1 MSKLED
7 TINYHLSEDYAC
19 TRVWEAWNVG
29 TMTED
34 DFTPLTETDRAS
46 EIAEDIKDLI
56 RDLIDETFD
65 KDDAKAYELWQK
77 VEKL

>member
-1 MSKLED
+1 MSKLGKIED
-7 TINYHLSEDYAC
+7 LLLGLASDPLCGTDYDAVAH
-19 TRVWEAWNVG
+19 T
-29 TMTED
+29 TKQ
-34 DFTPLTETDRAS
+34 
-46 EIAEDIKDLI
+46 IKDLI